1 MRHFFRAGAAA
12 LTLLAALNF
21 GTAGTAQ
28 ARSHFSLSIGIPLGY
43 YGGGYYG
50 GPFGRGHFGR
60 GWFGAGLYGA
70 PALYRPYYEPF
81 YGPRYSAPITYSR
94 PAYRRPAYG
103 PIFSLGL
110 FPAYVGDAMSVQDRD
125 LYLSAY
131 RRALAAPVGE
141 GMAWNSANA
150 SGSVTT
156 TRDGWAGERY
166 CREFRQDITIGGN
179 AQEAYGTV
187 CQTASGDWQL
197 VQDQ

>member
-12 LTLLAALNF
+12 LTLLAALSF
-21 GTAGTAQ
+21 GTAGTAE

-50 GPFGRGHFGR
+50 GYYGR
-60 GWFGAGLYGA
+60 GWYGAGLYG
-70 PALYRPYYEPF
+70 PPSLYRPYYYGPY
-81 YGPRYSAPITYSR
+81 YGPRYYAPTYYSR
-94 PAYRRPAYG
+94 PALRRPAYG
-103 PIFSLGL
+103 PIYTLGL
-110 FPAYVGDAMSVQDRD
+110 FPAYVGDAMSLQDRD

-166 CREFRQDITIGGN
+166 CREFRQDITIGGK

-187 CQTASGDWQL
+187 CQTANGDWQL